1 MSASG
6 GIPPPCAATSGSTL
20 ARPAR
25 RGPALPGR
33 TSSCRS
39 GCPRTPRASG
49 TPTRRATLLGSGSRA
64 SLPRPC
70 GLWEA
75 GARGGWCS
83 WTTTPCCPRTTWWC
97 AREVR
102 LEGDG
107 VRRGLVGEPLGQH
120 LFQPR
125 PLAAVLA
132 RTLDVCIERYPRL
145 YGSDDRLHAC
155 ITELGVP
162 LSREYEFHHVC
173 LGVHIFDR
181 QTLIG
186 ALDCLR
192 KCQLKAKFS

>member
-1 MSASG
+1 RW
-6 GIPPPCAATSGSTL
+6 CAAGDASSPLSL
-20 ARPAR
+20 ARIVFEIA
-25 RGPALPGR
+25 GSAHLW
-33 TSSCRS
+33 SCRREYVRLWWD
-39 GCPRTPRASG
+39 PASMRG
-49 TPTRRATLLGSGSRA
+49 HVWLDA
-64 SLPRPC
+64 SAPGAP
-70 GLWEA
+70 GPSAA